1 MKNNSK
7 SNKILPLKEQVIT
20 QNKLIGKRLADL
32 RNLLVKQPDEIAS
45 ALSVSTNT
53 VKHAEGGANVGTEVL
68 NELILF
74 YGYSLKEFYS
84 FPELPSWQIL
94 VKRIEKYHISIK
106 SDSYLVI
113 YDRPNLIHL
122 IENRLLT
129 STDLFSN
136 WVTEKDVLDFCKNN
150 YSFIYDSATNTL
162 NNIVKKDWLIRDD
175 KSSPKKYKIN
185 PVRSLINS

>member
-1 MKNNSK
+1 MKNNLK
-7 SNKILPLKEQVIT
+7 SDKILPLKEQVIT

-53 VKHAEGGANVGTEVL
+53 VKNAEGGANVGTEVL

-84 FPELPSWQIL
+84 FPKLPSWQTL

-122 IENRLLT
+122 IENRLLI

-136 WVTEKDVLDFCKNN
+136 WVTEKDVLDFCENN

-175 KSSPKKYKIN
+175 KSSPKKYRIN